1 VSALLIVFIVLVAAL
16 VVTNQ
21 LTNTSGIFGYQLK
34 TVLSGSMEPG
44 IQTGSI
50 IAIEA
55 VDNEESTEFQKDDII
70 TFINDDE
77 QLVTHRIIDVAE
89 NESGVTYTTKGD
101 NNDTADTE
109 PVLSSNIVG
118 EYQGFTIPYLG
129 YLVNFAQSPNGILL
143 LMIVPGVFML
153 LYSGFTIWS
162 TLRKLEK
169 NQRKS
174 LEAK

>member
-1 VSALLIVFIVLVAAL
+1 MSALLIVFIVLVAAL